1 MARARKNNE
10 TVKVLSAYQFRSGDV
25 GFALEYKGISLY
37 RMTRKIG
44 TDEEGE
50 YFWFAFPT
58 YKSKDDKYYK
68 YFYVKFT
75 PEEEEEI
82 NRQIED
88 LLN

>member
-25 GFALEYKGISLY
+25 GFALEYKGISFY

-50 YFWFAFPT
+50 YFWFSFPA
-58 YKSKDDKYYK
+58 YKSNNDVYYK
-68 YFYVKFT
+68 YYYIKFT

-82 NRQIED
+82 NRQIEE